1 MAMNYAIVEAI
12 QQLIRDR
19 NIEREMFQ
27 EIIESV
33 FMAVIKKKYGTT
45 ENFDVIFNLDKGD
58 IEIYC
63 EKIVVPDSELED
75 EVAQIELSRAQEFD
89 PDMEVGEIFVE
100 IIDYSSFGRRLITSA
115 KQNLSQKIKEIEKEN
130 IFNEYSD
137 RIGEII
143 IGEVHQIN
151 RREIRMYQDR
161 VEVLMPRQEQIYNER
176 YRRGDSVRAIVKS
189 VERTSK
195 DPEIIVS
202 RADPAFVKRLF
213 ELEVPEIY
221 DGIIE
226 IKTIAREPGDRTKI
240 AVISNDKRIDPVG
253 ACVGMKGIRIQAI
266 VRELNN
272 EKVDIIH
279 WTPEGESFIK
289 RALSPVSPL
298 SVTIDDE
305 TKHAVVVIPDDQMSM
320 AIGRHGQNIRLASAI
335 TGYDIEP
342 AKESE
347 YFVDEL
353 DLSEVDGLT
362 SSIIA
367 KLRGAG
373 YQSAEDV
380 LDAGKERLLEVKGI
394 GDKTADKIL
403 ETVGAYFEE

>member
-19 NIEREMFQ
+19 NIDREVFQ
-27 EIIESV
+27 ELIESV
-33 FMAVIKKKYGTT
+33 FLAIIKKKFGST

-63 EKIVVPDSELED
+63 EKTVVPDGELAD
-75 EVAQIELSRAQEFD
+75 PVLQIELSKAQEFD
-89 PDMEVGEIFVE
+89 PEMELGEVFVE
-100 IIDYSSFGRRLITSA
+100 IIDYRQFGRRLITSA
-115 KQNLSQKIKEIEKEN
+115 KQNLAQKIKEIEKEN
-130 IFNEYSD
+130 IFTEYSD
-137 RIGEII
+137 RVGEII

-151 RREIRMYQDR
+151 RREIRLYQDK
-161 VEVLMPRQEQIYNER
+161 VEVIMPRQEQIYSER

-202 RADPAFVKRLF
+202 RADPKFVKRLF

-226 IKTIAREPGDRTKI
+226 IKNIAREPGDRTKI

-272 EKVDIIH
+272 EKIDIIH
-279 WTPEGESFIK
+279 WSPDSETYIK
-289 RALSPVSPL
+289 RALSPVTPA
-298 SVTIDDE
+298 SVTIDPE
-305 TKHAVVVIPDDQMSM
+305 TKHATVVISDDQMSM
-320 AIGRHGQNIRLASAI
+320 AIGRHGQNIRLASVI

-342 AKESE
+342 IKESE
-347 YFVDEL
+347 FFVDEL
-353 DLSEVDGLT
+353 DLDEVEGL
-362 SSIIA
+362 SSAVVA
-367 KLRGAG
+367 KLREAG
-373 YQSAEDV
+373 LQSAEDV
-380 LDAGKERLLEVKGI
+380 LDAGKDKLMEIKGV
-394 GDKTADKIL
+394 GEKTAEKIL

>member
-1 MAMNYAIVEAI
+1 MNYAIVEAI

-19 NIEREMFQ
+19 NIEREAFQ

-33 FMAVIKKKYGTT
+33 FLAIIKKKYGST

-63 EKIVVPDSELED
+63 EKTIVQDGELED
-75 EVAQIELSRAQEFD
+75 PVLEIELSKAREFD
-89 PDMEVGEIFVE
+89 PDMDVGEVFVD
-100 IIDYSSFGRRLITSA
+100 IIDFRHFGRRLITSA

-130 IFNEYSD
+130 IFTEYSD

-151 RREIRMYQDR
+151 RKEIRLYQER
-161 VEVLMPRQEQIYNER
+161 VEVIMPRSEQIYSER

-202 RADPAFVKRLF
+202 RADPSFVKRLF

-221 DGIIE
+221 DNIIE
-226 IKTIAREPGDRTKI
+226 IKAIAREPGDRTKI
-240 AVISNDKRIDPVG
+240 AVLSNDKRIDPVG

-266 VRELNN
+266 VREVNN
-272 EKVDIIH
+272 EKIDIIH
-279 WTPEGESFIK
+279 WNPDSETFVK

-298 SVTIDDE
+298 SVSIDSDAKQAE
-305 TKHAVVVIPDDQMSM
+305 VVIPDDQMSM

-335 TGYDIEP
+335 TGYEIVP
-342 AKESE
+342 IKESE

-353 DLSEVDGLT
+353 DLSEVDGL
-362 SSIIA
+362 SAAIVNRL
-367 KLRGAG
+367 KEVGL
-373 YQSAEDV
+373 QSAEDV
-380 LDAGKERLLEVKGI
+380 LDAGRDRLMEIKGI
-394 GDKTADKIL
+394 GSKTADKIL
-403 ETVGAYFEE
+403 ETVGSYFEE

>member
-1 MAMNYAIVEAI
+1 MNYAIVEAI

-19 NIEREMFQ
+19 NIEREAFQ

-33 FMAVIKKKYGTT
+33 FLAIIKKKYGST

-63 EKIVVPDSELED
+63 EKTIVNDGELED
-75 EVAQIELSRAQEFD
+75 PVLQIELSKAREFD
-89 PDMEVGEIFVE
+89 PDMDVGEVFVD
-100 IIDYSSFGRRLITSA
+100 IIDFRHFGRRLITSA

-130 IFNEYSD
+130 IFSEYSE

-151 RREIRMYQDR
+151 RKEIRLYQER
-161 VEVLMPRQEQIYNER
+161 VEVIMPRSEQIYSER

-195 DPEIIVS
+195 EPEIIVS
-202 RADPAFVKRLF
+202 RADPSFVKRLF

-221 DGIIE
+221 DNIIE
-226 IKTIAREPGDRTKI
+226 IKAIAREPGDRTKI
-240 AVISNDKRIDPVG
+240 AVLSNDKRIDPVG

-272 EKVDIIH
+272 EKIDIIH
-279 WTPEGESFIK
+279 WNPDSETFVK
-289 RALSPVSPL
+289 RALSPVTPL
-298 SVTIDDE
+298 SVTIDSD
-305 TKHAVVVIPDDQMSM
+305 TKQAEVVISDDQMSM

-335 TGYDIEP
+335 TGFEIVP
-342 AKESE
+342 IKESE

-353 DLSEVDGLT
+353 DLSEVDGLSET
-362 SSIIA
+362 IVDRL
-367 KLRGAG
+367 KEVGL
-373 YQSAEDV
+373 QSAEDV
-380 LDAGKERLLEVKGI
+380 LDAGRDKLMEIKGI
-394 GDKTADKIL
+394 GAKTADKIL
-403 ETVGAYFEE
+403 ETVGSYFEE

>member
-19 NIEREMFQ
+19 NIEREVFQ

-33 FMAVIKKKYGTT
+33 FMAVIKKKYGST

-63 EKIVVPDSELED
+63 EKTVVADGELSD
-75 EVAQIELSRAQEFD
+75 PVAEIELTQAREFD
-89 PDMEVGEIFVE
+89 PDMDIGEVFVE
-100 IIDYSSFGRRLITSA
+100 IIDFQQFGRRLITSA

-130 IFNEYSD
+130 IFTEYTD

-151 RREIRMYQDR
+151 RKEIRLYQER
-161 VEVLMPRQEQIYNER
+161 VEVIMPRPEQIYSER

-195 DPEIIVS
+195 EPEIIVS

-221 DGIIE
+221 DNIIE
-226 IKTIAREPGDRTKI
+226 IKNIAREPGDRTKI
-240 AVISNDKRIDPVG
+240 AVVSNDKRIDPVG

-272 EKVDIIH
+272 EKIDIIH
-279 WTPEGESFIK
+279 WSPDGETFIK
-289 RALSPVSPL
+289 RALSPVTPI
-298 SVTIDDE
+298 SVNIDE
-305 TKHAVVVIPDDQMSM
+305 NTKHVVVVIPDDQMSM
-320 AIGRHGQNIRLASAI
+320 AIGRHGQNIRLASTI

-342 AKESE
+342 VKESE

-353 DLSEVDGLT
+353 DLEEVDGLS
-362 SSIIA
+362 SSIVA
-367 KLRGAG
+367 KLREVGL
-373 YQSAEDV
+373 QSAEDV
-380 LDAGKERLLEVKGI
+380 LDAGKDRLLEIKGI
-394 GDKTADKIL
+394 GEKTAEKIL
-403 ETVGAYFEE
+403 ETVGSYFEE

>member
-1 MAMNYAIVEAI
+1 MNYAIVEAI

-19 NIEREMFQ
+19 NIEREAFQ

-33 FMAVIKKKYGTT
+33 FLAIIKKKYGST
-45 ENFDVIFNLDKGD
+45 ENFDVIFNLEKGD

-63 EKIVVPDSELED
+63 EKTIVPDEELED
-75 EVAQIELSRAQEFD
+75 PVVEIELSKAQEFD
-89 PDMEVGEIFVE
+89 PDMEVGEVFVD
-100 IIDYSSFGRRLITSA
+100 IIDFRHFGRRLVTSA

-130 IFNEYSD
+130 IFNEYTD
-137 RIGEII
+137 RVGEII

-151 RREIRMYQDR
+151 RKEIRLYQER
-161 VEVLMPRQEQIYNER
+161 VEVIMPRLEQIYSER
-176 YRRGDSVRAIVKS
+176 YRRGDSVRAIIKS

-202 RADPAFVKRLF
+202 RADPSFVKRLF

-221 DGIIE
+221 DNIIE
-226 IKTIAREPGDRTKI
+226 IKAIAREPGDRTKI
-240 AVISNDKRIDPVG
+240 AVLSNDKRIDPVG

-279 WTPEGESFIK
+279 WNPDSETFVK

-298 SVTIDDE
+298 SVSMDHDANQAE
-305 TKHAVVVIPDDQMSM
+305 VVIPDDQMSM

-335 TGYDIEP
+335 TGFDIVP
-342 AKESE
+342 IKESE

-353 DLSEVDGLT
+353 DLSEVDGLST
-362 SSIIA
+362 VVVSRL
-367 KLRGAG
+367 KEVGL
-373 YQSAEDV
+373 QSAEDV
-380 LDAGKERLLEVKGI
+380 LDAGRDRLLEIKGI
-394 GDKTADKIL
+394 GSKTADKIL
-403 ETVGAYFEE
+403 ETVGSYFEE

>member
-1 MAMNYAIVEAI
+1 MNYAIVEAI

-19 NIEREMFQ
+19 NIDREVFQ

-33 FMAVIKKKYGTT
+33 FLAIIKKRYGST

-63 EKIVVPDSELED
+63 EKTVVPDGELTD
-75 EVAQIELSRAQEFD
+75 PVLQIELSKAQEFD
-89 PDMEVGEIFVE
+89 PDMDVGEIFVE
-100 IIDYSSFGRRLITSA
+100 IIDYRQFGRRLITSA
-115 KQNLSQKIKEIEKEN
+115 KQNLAQKIKEIEKEN

-137 RIGEII
+137 RVGEII

-151 RREIRMYQDR
+151 RKEIRLYQER
-161 VEVLMPRQEQIYNER
+161 VEVIMPRQEQIYSER

-226 IKTIAREPGDRTKI
+226 IKNIAREPGDRTKI
-240 AVISNDKRIDPVG
+240 AVLSNDKRIDPVG

-272 EKVDIIH
+272 EKIDIIH
-279 WTPEGESFIK
+279 WSPDPETFVK
-289 RALSPVSPL
+289 RALSPVVPV
-298 SVTIDDE
+298 SVNFDE
-305 TKHAVVVIPDDQMSM
+305 AARHATVVILDDQMSM

-342 AKESE
+342 VKESE
-347 YFVDEL
+347 FFVDEL
-353 DLSEVDGLT
+353 DLTEVEGL
-362 SSIIA
+362 SPSIVA
-367 KLRGAG
+367 KLKEVGL
-373 YQSAEDV
+373 QSAEDV
-380 LDAGKERLLEVKGI
+380 LDAGKDKLLEIKGI
-394 GDKTADKIL
+394 GEKTADKIL

>member
-1 MAMNYAIVEAI
+1 MNYAIVEAI

-19 NIEREMFQ
+19 NIEREAFQ

-33 FMAVIKKKYGTT
+33 FLAIIKKKYGST

-63 EKIVVPDSELED
+63 EKTIVNDGELED
-75 EVAQIELSRAQEFD
+75 PVIEIELSKAREFD
-89 PDMEVGEIFVE
+89 PDMDVGEVFVD
-100 IIDYSSFGRRLITSA
+100 IIDFRHFGRRLITSA

-130 IFNEYSD
+130 IFTEYSD
-137 RIGEII
+137 RVGEII

-151 RREIRMYQDR
+151 RKEIRLYQER
-161 VEVLMPRQEQIYNER
+161 VEVIMPRSEQIYSER

-202 RADPAFVKRLF
+202 RADPSFVKRLF

-221 DGIIE
+221 DNIIE
-226 IKTIAREPGDRTKI
+226 IKAIAREPGDRTKI
-240 AVISNDKRIDPVG
+240 AVLSNDKRIDPVG

-272 EKVDIIH
+272 EKIDIIH
-279 WTPEGESFIK
+279 WNPDSETFVK

-298 SVTIDDE
+298 SVSIDSDAKQAE
-305 TKHAVVVIPDDQMSM
+305 VVIPDDQMSM

-335 TGYDIEP
+335 TGYEIVP
-342 AKESE
+342 VKESE

-353 DLSEVDGLT
+353 DLSEVDGLSET
-362 SSIIA
+362 IINRL
-367 KLRGAG
+367 KEVGL
-373 YQSAEDV
+373 QSAEDV
-380 LDAGKERLLEVKGI
+380 LDAGRDKLMEIKGI
-394 GDKTADKIL
+394 GTKTAEKIL
-403 ETVGAYFEE
+403 ETVGSYFEE